1 MENQKGENMNKMRRK
16 MNIKDLSSKD
26 PKVKYSCAKSLL
38 DIARDNPIELYP
50 NFDYFAELLDS
61 DNQILKWTAI
71 DIIGHMSKVDGEK
84 KVDKLMGKLFEL
96 LNTGKL
102 ITAAHAIS
110 ALTDIAVAKPEY
122 QRKITEEL
130 LKVENYI
137 YDTVECRN
145 IALGK
150 VILAIS
156 RYSEQLED
164 KAVIEFL
171 LRQTKNTRNATKKK
185 AEQFLKKLKSEKNSS

>member
-1 MENQKGENMNKMRRK
+1 MNKMVRK
-16 MNIKDLSSKD
+16 VNLKDLSSKD
-26 PKVKYSCAKSLL
+26 PKIKYSCTKRLL
-38 DIARDNPIELYP
+38 DIAKNNPIELYH
-50 NFDYFAELLDS
+50 NFDYFAGILDS

-71 DIIGHMSKVDGEK
+71 DIIGYMSKVDGEK

-96 LNTGKL
+96 LNAGKL

-110 ALTDIAVAKPEY
+110 ALTDIAVAKSEY
-122 QRKITEEL
+122 EGKITEEL
-130 LKVENYI
+130 LKVENYC
-137 YDTVECRN
+137 YDTIECRN
-145 IALGK
+145 IAIGK

-156 RYSEQLED
+156 RYSEQLKD

-185 AEQFLKKLKSEKNSS
+185 AEQFLKKLKKLK

>member
-1 MENQKGENMNKMRRK
+1 MNKMGRK
-16 MNIKDLSSKD
+16 MNLKDLSSKD

-38 DIARDNPIELYP
+38 NIARDNPIELYP
-50 NFDYFAELLDS
+50 NFDYFVGLLDS
-61 DNQILKWTAI
+61 DNQILRWTAI
-71 DIIGHMSKVDGEK
+71 DMIGYLSKVDEEK
-84 KVDKLMGKLFEL
+84 KVDKLMGKLFGL
-96 LNTGKL
+96 LNAGKL

-122 QRKITEEL
+122 QWKITEEL
-130 LKVENYI
+130 LKVENYS

-150 VILAIS
+150 VILAIC
-156 RYSEQLED
+156 RYSEQLKD

-185 AEQFLKKLKSEKNSS
+185 AEQFLKKLKK